1 VSVIG
6 NCVAAER
13 ALRGWSQERLAALA
27 GMNRSSLAHIER
39 GRQPTL
45 RSAYAIARALDKR
58 VDELFVL
65 DKHTTCLDD
74 QLNTQSS
81 TA

>member
-1 VSVIG
+1 VSEIR
-6 NCVAAER
+6 NCVATER
-13 ALRGWSQERLAALA
+13 TLRGWSQERLAAVA

-65 DKHTTCLDD
+65 DKHTACLDD
-74 QLNTQSS
+74 QLNAQSS